1 MHWSSYK
8 NVRRFVT
15 DYLAEDQ
22 DRPLN
27 IADIG
32 SMDVDLVGSYRTLF
46 DAPNW
51 RYQGV
56 DLAPGANVDLVLR
69 DPYRWVELKRNS
81 LDVVVSG
88 QALEHIEYFWLTFL
102 EIHRVLK
109 PGGICCVVAP
119 SGGPE
124 HRYPVDC
131 WRFYPDGF
139 RALARYA
146 GLEVLEVYAQWD
158 DAQYPERDPI
168 WNDCVLIARKPRGWR
183 NNVAVGLRRWVNRIG
198 GPRWRG

>member
-8 NVRRFVT
+8 NVRKFV
-15 DYLAEDQ
+15 DEYLAH
-22 DRPLN
+22 DRDKPLS

-51 RYQGV
+51 RYIGV
-56 DLAPGANVDLVLR
+56 DLAPGANVDMVLR
-69 DPYRWVELKRNS
+69 DPYCWRELSGNS

-88 QALEHIEYFWLTFL
+88 QALEHIEFFWLTFL

-109 PGGICCVVAP
+109 PGGLCCLVAP
-119 SGGPE
+119 SAGPE

-139 RALARYA
+139 RAMAKYA
-146 GLEVLEVYAQWD
+146 NLEVLDVFAQWD
-158 DAQYPERDPI
+158 EARHPEWDPV
-168 WNDCVLIARKPRGWR
+168 WNDCVLIARKSCGRRR
-183 NNVAVGLRRWVNRIG
+183 NIGVGLRRLLCRLG
-198 GPRWRG
+198 SPRRPN